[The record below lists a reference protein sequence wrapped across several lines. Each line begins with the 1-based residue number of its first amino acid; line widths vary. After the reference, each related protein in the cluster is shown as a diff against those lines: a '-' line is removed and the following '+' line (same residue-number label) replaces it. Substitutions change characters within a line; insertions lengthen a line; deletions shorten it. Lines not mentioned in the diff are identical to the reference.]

1 MSEYHTNSTEPGS
14 GSLKKRLFLYGPL
27 IVIIG
32 GIIAAIVFSGK
43 WDSGKKIENITIEG
57 NNLLRSNEILG
68 MTKDKL
74 IGKVKDSIDLDKIS
88 EMVEANRF
96 VEKAVVSFSGFD
108 EVMIE
113 ISERKP
119 VAYVT
124 DQNGNLFFADNYG
137 KVFPFRK
144 NSAFSDLPVL
154 RNFIRSGK
162 ADVRKLRQ
170 AAAII
175 REFDEADD
183 PDVRNVLSE
192 IVFNTA
198 DKSFELI
205 AVNNGLRIKFGKP
218 DRLPE
223 KIRKIR
229 KFFKKFDQAEI
240 DKLRYIDVRW
250 KDRLIAAWI

>member
-1 MSEYHTNSTEPGS
+1 MSEYHTNSSEPGS

-32 GIIAAIVFSGK
+32 AIIALMVFSGK
-43 WDSGKKIENITIEG
+43 WESGKKIENITIEG
-57 NNLLRSNEILG
+57 ISLLKSNEIIEI
-68 MTKDKL
+68 TKDKL
-74 IGKVKDSIDLDKIS
+74 IGRVKDSIDLDEIS
-88 EMVEANRF
+88 EMIEKISF
-96 VEKAVVSFSGFD
+96 VEKAAVSFSSFD

-124 DQNGNLFFADNYG
+124 DHNGNLFFADNYG

-144 NSAFSDLPVL
+144 NSAYTDLPVL
-154 RNFIRSGK
+154 RNFIRAGK
-162 ADVRKLRQ
+162 ANTRKLRQ

-175 REFDEADD
+175 QEFNKADD
-183 PDVRNVLSE
+183 PGIRNVLSE
-192 IVFNTA
+192 IVFNA
-198 DKSFELI
+198 SDKSFELI

-218 DRLPE
+218 DRVSDKIE
-223 KIRKIR
+223 KIKR
-229 KFFKKFDQAEI
+229 FFAKYDQAEF